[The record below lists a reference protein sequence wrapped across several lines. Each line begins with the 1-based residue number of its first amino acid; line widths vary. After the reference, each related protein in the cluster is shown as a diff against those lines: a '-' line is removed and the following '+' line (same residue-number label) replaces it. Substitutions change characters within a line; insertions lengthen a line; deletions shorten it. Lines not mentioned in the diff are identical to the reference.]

1 MDPVESDSS
10 EVMQLKIA
18 VQEKLGE
25 YFPDISIHDFR
36 MVPGPSHTKL
46 IFDAALPAELKISD
60 EKLQAQ
66 IRGIISDNWDKHYAV
81 VNIDRNYI

>member
-1 MDPVESDSS
+1 V
-10 EVMQLKIA
+10 IA
-18 VQEKLGE
+18 FHFFSAKV
-25 YFPDISIHDFR
+25 R
-36 MVPGPSHTKL
+36 R
-46 IFDAALPAELKISD
+46 ALPAEFKISD